1 MGRKKRMRRWIMV
14 MIVISSA
21 LGNTAGVALMVFMRA
36 LRGVWA
42 SCYMRVMYRRGSR
55 RLL

>member
-1 MGRKKRMRRWIMV
+1 MV

-21 LGNTAGVALMVFMRA
+21 LGNTAGVALMVFTRA

-42 SCYMRVMYRRGSR
+42 SSYMRVMYRREADVYYEAKEC
-55 RLL
+55 L